1 VPLLEV
7 DSVSVRFGGLMALA
21 EVSFEADADRV
32 TGLIG
37 PNGAGKT
44 TLFNAICGLQP
55 IRSGRVRLDSADIT
69 RLSPH
74 KRARRGLART
84 FQRLEIFGSLSVR
97 ENVLVAAEIHRRWSD
112 STDDPQAV
120 ADEILDRLTLRD
132 IGDALVDVL
141 PIGMARVVE
150 VGRALATRP
159 RVLLLDE
166 PSSGLDP
173 AETAWLGGVLEGLA
187 ADGLAVVLVEH
198 DVGLVMQTSAQVY
211 ALEFGRIIASG
222 TPDEVRGNEAVQAA
236 YLGSTFAAATSE
248 SARSGGGGD
257 SGAL

>member
-7 DSVSVRFGGLMALA
+7 DSVSVRFGGLMALS
-21 EVSFEADADRV
+21 EVSLAAEADRV

-44 TLFNAICGLQP
+44 TLFNTVCGLQP
-55 IRSGRVRLDSADIT
+55 ARSGRVRLDGKDVT

-97 ENVLVAAEIHRRWSD
+97 ENVLVAAEIHRRWSGGD
-112 STDDPQAV
+112 EEPTAV
-120 ADEILDRLTLRD
+120 TDEILDRLALRD

-141 PIGMARVVE
+141 PIGMARVIE
-150 VGRALATRP
+150 VARALATRP

-173 AETAWLGGVLEGLA
+173 AETAWLGRLLVSLA
-187 ADGLAVVLVEH
+187 SDGLAVVLVEH
-198 DVGLVMQTSAQVY
+198 DVGLVMQTSAFIY
-211 ALEFGRIIASG
+211 ALEFGRIIAGG
-222 TPDEVRGNEAVQAA
+222 TPDEVRQDAAVQAA
-236 YLGSTFAAATSE
+236 YLGSTFATAGGG
-248 SARSGGGGD
+248 SGGV
-257 SGAL
+257 

>member
-1 VPLLEV
+1 MALLDV
-7 DSVSVRFGGLMALA
+7 DRVSVRFGGLIAVD
-21 EVSFEADADRV
+21 EVSLEVEERRV

-44 TLFNAICGLQP
+44 TLFNVICGLQST
-55 IRSGRVRLDSADIT
+55 RGGRVRLDGKDVT
-69 RLSPH
+69 RLAPH
-74 KRARRGLART
+74 KRARRGIART

-97 ENVLVAAEIHRRWSD
+97 ENVLVAAEIHHRWAR
-112 STDDPQAV
+112 DDERPAAV
-120 ADEILDRLTLRD
+120 TDEILDRLTLRD

-141 PIGMARVVE
+141 PIGLSRLVE

-173 AETAWLGGVLEGLA
+173 AETEWLGGILGGLT
-187 ADGLAVVLVEH
+187 ADGLGVVLVEH
-198 DVGLVMQTSAQVY
+198 DVGLVMQTCARIY

-222 TPDEVRGNEAVQAA
+222 TPVEVRSNPAVQEA
-236 YLGSTFAAATSE
+236 YLGTGIVHTVEVAE
-248 SARSGGGGD
+248 P
-257 SGAL
+257 

>member
-1 VPLLEV
+1 MLLEV
-7 DSVSVRFGGLMALA
+7 DDVSVRFGGLMALS
-21 EVSFEADADRV
+21 EVSFAAEADQV

-44 TLFNAICGLQP
+44 TLFNTICGLQP
-55 IRSGRVRLDSADIT
+55 ARSGRVRLDGVDIS

-97 ENVLVAAEIHRRWSD
+97 ENILVAAEIHRRWSGGNENPE
-112 STDDPQAV
+112 TV
-120 ADEILDRLTLRD
+120 TDEILERLALGE
-132 IGDALVDVL
+132 IGGALVDVL
-141 PIGMARVVE
+141 PIGMARVIE
-150 VGRALATRP
+150 VARALATRP

-173 AETAWLGGVLEGLA
+173 AETAWLGGLLERLA

-198 DVGLVMQTSAQVY
+198 DVGLVMQTSAKIY
-211 ALEFGRIIASG
+211 ALEFGRVIAAG
-222 TPDEVRGNEAVQAA
+222 TPDEVRNDGAVQAA
-236 YLGSTFAAATSE
+236 YLGSTFTPA
-248 SARSGGGGD
+248 GGGA
-257 SGAL
+257 SNVV

>member
-1 VPLLEV
+1 VPLLDV
-7 DSVSVRFGGLMALA
+7 DSVSVRFGGLMALDD
-21 EVSFEADADRV
+21 VSLVAEADQV

-44 TLFNAICGLQP
+44 TLFNTVCGLQP
-55 IRSGRVRLDSADIT
+55 ARSGRVRLDGKDVT

-97 ENVLVAAEIHRRWSD
+97 ENVLVAAEIHRRWSGGNEE
-112 STDDPQAV
+112 PAAV
-120 ADEILDRLTLRD
+120 TDEILDRLALRD

-141 PIGMARVVE
+141 PIGMARVIE
-150 VGRALATRP
+150 VARALATRP

-173 AETAWLGGVLEGLA
+173 AETAWLGQLLVSLA

-198 DVGLVMQTSAQVY
+198 DVGLVMQTSTLIY

-222 TPDEVRGNEAVQAA
+222 TPEAVRRDEAVQAA
-236 YLGSTFAAATSE
+236 YLGSTFAGTAEANIAE
-248 SARSGGGGD
+248 GGRGGV
-257 SGAL
+257 

>member
-1 VPLLEV
+1 MALLEV
-7 DSVSVRFGGLMALA
+7 DRVSVRFGGLIAVD
-21 EVSFEADADRV
+21 EVSLEVEERRV

-44 TLFNAICGLQP
+44 TLFNVICGLQST
-55 IRSGRVRLDSADIT
+55 RGGRVRLDGKDVT
-69 RLSPH
+69 RLAPH
-74 KRARRGLART
+74 KRARRGIART

-97 ENVLVAAEIHRRWSD
+97 ENVLVAAEIHHRWAR
-112 STDDPQAV
+112 DDERPAAV

-141 PIGMARVVE
+141 PIGLSRLVE

-173 AETAWLGGVLEGLA
+173 AETEWLGGILGGLT
-187 ADGLAVVLVEH
+187 ADGLGVVLVEH
-198 DVGLVMQTSAQVY
+198 DVGLVMQTCARIY

-222 TPDEVRGNEAVQAA
+222 TPVEVRSNPAVQEA
-236 YLGSTFAAATSE
+236 YLGTGIVHTVEVAE
-248 SARSGGGGD
+248 P
-257 SGAL
+257 

>member
-1 VPLLEV
+1 MALLDV
-7 DSVSVRFGGLMALA
+7 DRVSVRFGGLIAVD
-21 EVSFEADADRV
+21 EVSLEVEERRV

-44 TLFNAICGLQP
+44 TLFNVICGLQST
-55 IRSGRVRLDSADIT
+55 RGGRVRLDGKDVT
-69 RLSPH
+69 RLAPH
-74 KRARRGLART
+74 KWARRGIART

-97 ENVLVAAEIHRRWSD
+97 ENVLVAAEIHHRWAR
-112 STDDPQAV
+112 DDERPARV

-141 PIGMARVVE
+141 PIGLSRLVE

-173 AETAWLGGVLEGLA
+173 AETEWLGGILGGLT
-187 ADGLAVVLVEH
+187 ADGLGVVLVEH
-198 DVGLVMQTSAQVY
+198 DVGLVMQTCARIY

-222 TPDEVRGNEAVQAA
+222 TPVEVRSNPAVQEA
-236 YLGSTFAAATSE
+236 YLGTGIVHTVEVAE
-248 SARSGGGGD
+248 P
-257 SGAL
+257 

>member
-1 VPLLEV
+1 MALLDV
-7 DSVSVRFGGLMALA
+7 DRVSVRFGGLIAVD
-21 EVSFEADADRV
+21 EVSLEVEERRV

-44 TLFNAICGLQP
+44 TLFNVICGLQST
-55 IRSGRVRLDSADIT
+55 RGGRVRLDGKDVT
-69 RLSPH
+69 RLAPH
-74 KRARRGLART
+74 KRARRGIART

-97 ENVLVAAEIHRRWSD
+97 ENVLVAAEIHHRWAR
-112 STDDPQAV
+112 DDERPAAV

-141 PIGMARVVE
+141 PIGLSRLVE

-173 AETAWLGGVLEGLA
+173 AETKWLGGILGGLA

-198 DVGLVMQTSAQVY
+198 DVGLVMQTCARIY

-222 TPDEVRGNEAVQAA
+222 TPVEVRSNPAVQEA
-236 YLGSTFAAATSE
+236 YLGTGIVHKVEVAE
-248 SARSGGGGD
+248 P
-257 SGAL
+257 

>member
-1 VPLLEV
+1 VALLEV
-7 DSVSVRFGGLMALA
+7 NRVSVRFGGLMALS
-21 EVSFEADADRV
+21 EVSFAAEADRV

-44 TLFNAICGLQP
+44 TLFNAVCGLLP
-55 IRSGRVRLDSADIT
+55 ARSGRVRLDGTDIT

-97 ENVLVAAEIHRRWSD
+97 ENVLVAAEIHRRWSGG
-112 STDDPQAV
+112 SENPETVTDEV
-120 ADEILDRLTLRD
+120 LDRLALRE
-132 IGDALVDVL
+132 IGGALVDVL
-141 PIGMARVVE
+141 PIGMARVIE
-150 VGRALATRP
+150 VARALATRP

-173 AETAWLGGVLEGLA
+173 AETAWLGQLLTGLA

-198 DVGLVMQTSAQVY
+198 DVGLVMQTSAEIY
-211 ALEFGRIIASG
+211 ALEFGRIIAAG
-222 TPDEVRGNEAVQAA
+222 TPEEVRGNEAVQAA
-236 YLGSTFAAATSE
+236 YLGSTFATA
-248 SARSGGGGD
+248 GGAGD
-257 SGAL
+257 AV

>member
-1 VPLLEV
+1 MALLDV
-7 DSVSVRFGGLMALA
+7 DRVSVRFGGLIAVDQVSL
-21 EVSFEADADRV
+21 EVEDRRV

-44 TLFNAICGLQP
+44 TLFNVICGLQST
-55 IRSGRVRLDSADIT
+55 RGGRVRLDGKDVT
-69 RLSPH
+69 RLAPH
-74 KRARRGLART
+74 KRARRGIART

-97 ENVLVAAEIHRRWSD
+97 ENVLVAAEIHHRWAR
-112 STDDPQAV
+112 DDERPAAV
-120 ADEILDRLTLRD
+120 TDEILDRLTLRD

-141 PIGMARVVE
+141 PIGLSRLVE

-173 AETAWLGGVLEGLA
+173 AETEWLGGILGGLT
-187 ADGLAVVLVEH
+187 ADGLGVVLVEH
-198 DVGLVMQTSAQVY
+198 DVGLVMQTCARIY

-222 TPDEVRGNEAVQAA
+222 TPVEVRSNPAVQEA
-236 YLGSTFAAATSE
+236 YLGTGIVHTVEVAE
-248 SARSGGGGD
+248 P
-257 SGAL
+257 

>member
-1 VPLLEV
+1 MALLDV
-7 DSVSVRFGGLMALA
+7 DRVSVRFGGLIAVD
-21 EVSFEADADRV
+21 EVSLEVEERRV

-44 TLFNAICGLQP
+44 TLFNVICGLQST
-55 IRSGRVRLDSADIT
+55 RGGRVRLDGKDVT
-69 RLSPH
+69 RLAPH
-74 KRARRGLART
+74 KRARRGIART

-97 ENVLVAAEIHRRWSD
+97 ENVLVAAEIHHRWAR
-112 STDDPQAV
+112 DDERPARV

-141 PIGMARVVE
+141 PIGLSRLVE

-173 AETAWLGGVLEGLA
+173 AETEWLGGILGGLT
-187 ADGLAVVLVEH
+187 ADGLGVVLVEH
-198 DVGLVMQTSAQVY
+198 DVGLVMQTCARIY

-222 TPDEVRGNEAVQAA
+222 TPVEVRSNPAVQEA
-236 YLGSTFAAATSE
+236 YLGTGIVHTVEVAE
-248 SARSGGGGD
+248 P
-257 SGAL
+257 

>member
-1 VPLLEV
+1 MPLLEV
-7 DSVSVRFGGLMALA
+7 DGVSVRFGGLMALA
-21 EVSFEADADRV
+21 DVSLVADADQV

-44 TLFNAICGLQP
+44 TLFNTVCGLQP
-55 IRSGRVRLDSADIT
+55 ARGGRVLLDGRDVT

-97 ENVLVAAEIHRRWSD
+97 ENVLVAAEIHRRWSGG
-112 STDDPQAV
+112 SEDPEAV
-120 ADEILDRLTLRD
+120 TDEILDRLTLRD
-132 IGDALVDVL
+132 IGGALVDVL
-141 PIGMARVVE
+141 PIGMARVIE
-150 VGRALATRP
+150 MARALATRP

-173 AETAWLGGVLEGLA
+173 AETAWLGRLLVSLA

-198 DVGLVMQTSAQVY
+198 DVGLVMQTSSHIY

-222 TPDEVRGNEAVQAA
+222 TPEEVRQNQAVQAA
-236 YLGSTFAAATSE
+236 YLGSTFANASSE
-248 SARSGGGGD
+248 SGSGGV
-257 SGAL
+257 